1 MSDSQDKSRESIDLL
16 LNSLCTDHLDT
27 LDGNCHNFFS
37 GLPYKIAEVSSLQLM
52 VLYKE
57 ATSIKSLD
65 RETFPGGTVDD
76 DDLINIVVRQR
87 RRHRNGAAA

>member
-27 LDGNCHNFFS
+27 LSQFFS